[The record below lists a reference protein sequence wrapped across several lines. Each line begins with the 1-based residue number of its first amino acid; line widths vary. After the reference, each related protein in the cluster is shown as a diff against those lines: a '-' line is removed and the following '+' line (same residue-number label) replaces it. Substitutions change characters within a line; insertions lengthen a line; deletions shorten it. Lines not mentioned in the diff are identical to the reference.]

1 MGRNGRFFIISRFS
15 VWIENVTYL
24 KIARIFILSK
34 KRNFPSFDRKG
45 KIVHFYAE
53 MGNFPFFRKTN
64 SRSQPSIHTSL
75 TSTSC
80 SEAHQLSVKFVLIS
94 PRFIEWTKM
103 KSTFFWLTSFSK
115 HLDSLVV
122 LVPQQHTLFC
132 YRIITLRSMA
142 FSFECETTEILGY
155 NQCNRHNRAYKLETV
170 SVAAYQLIEW
180 PKHQRMPS
188 TIAHLWWTELR
199 RTKKTY
205 KRTVL
210 IQTITIV
217 YSVYITEEL
226 SLRNVVSWYNSMPF
240 N

>member
-1 MGRNGRFFIISRFS
+1 MNWKCYVFENCPYFHFVKKEEFPIFRQKRQNCPFLCRNGKFSFFQKN
-15 VWIENVTYL
+15 ELT
-24 KIARIFILSK
+24 KPTA
-34 KRNFPSFDRKG
+34 
-45 KIVHFYAE
+45 
-53 MGNFPFFRKTN
+53 PF
-64 SRSQPSIHTSL
+64 HTSL

-155 NQCNRHNRAYKLETV
+155 NQCNRHNRAYQLETV